1 MRYLRAMTFAGEEK
15 LHFLI
20 NNDYYSQ
27 LIISAERRSR
37 AAKECEAAIHV
48 FIKGSRHA
56 LTSSFFAAPAWFF
69 IVRFAP
75 RRILI

>member
-37 AAKECEAAIHV
+37 AAAIHV

>member
-27 LIISAERRSR
+27 IIISAERRSR
-37 AAKECEAAIHV
+37 AAK
-48 FIKGSRHA
+48 
-56 LTSSFFAAPAWFF
+56 
-69 IVRFAP
+69 
-75 RRILI
+75 

>member
-1 MRYLRAMTFAGEEK
+1 MTFAGEEK

-37 AAKECEAAIHV
+37 AAKQCEAAIHV
-48 FIKGSRHA
+48 LSKGVVMHLRH
-56 LTSSFFAAPAWFF
+56 LF
-69 IVRFAP
+69 
-75 RRILI
+75 RRACVVLYC